1 MTFDRATR
9 VRSWRRGHGAIAAL
23 AVILAAALAGCGGA
37 SIPAPGGGGGG
48 GGGSGAGGGGAAVSN
63 ACSLLTATDIQN
75 VVGHAVATSSPF
87 QDQPGQPGCSW
98 SWASDTGNDDVS
110 LTVVS
115 PGGRA
120 DFDSTR
126 QFDLKFAGG
135 LSSLGAAA
143 ASEAA
148 PISSGLAEGL
158 GNVFQVGDVAGL
170 GDAAFMG
177 PGVTIYAVK
186 GDTEIQLQILDV
198 IDTGIP
204 DKTIQL
210 AKIVL
215 GRV

>member
-1 MTFDRATR
+1 MAFDRLTGA
-9 VRSWRRGHGAIAAL
+9 RSVAGRYGLTAAV
-23 AVILAAALAGCGGA
+23 AVFVAASLAGCGGV
-37 SIPAPGGGGGG
+37 SVPAPSGGGAGASAA
-48 GGGSGAGGGGAAVSN
+48 GGGSAVSN
-63 ACSLLTATDIQN
+63 ACALLTATDIQN

-126 QFDLKFAGG
+126 QFDIKFVGG

-148 PISSGLAEGL
+148 PISSDLAQGL
-158 GNVFQVGDVAGL
+158 GDAFKVGDIAGL

-177 PGVTIYAVK
+177 PGETIYAVK
-186 GDTEIQLQILDV
+186 GDTEIQLQLLDV
-198 IDTGIP
+198 TDGGIS
-204 DKTIQL
+204 DKTLQL
-210 AKIVL
+210 AKIIL
-215 GRV
+215 GRL